1 MDAILQSIGTYGFP
15 IVVAL
20 ICMYYVKYINDQ
32 HKEEM
37 TRINDQHKEEI
48 SEVTQAINNNT
59 MALNHLVDKIQFS
72 GGGKDGNGDRT

>member
-32 HKEEM
+32 HRQETTKL
-37 TRINDQHKEEI
+37 NDQHRQEM

-59 MALNHLVDKIQFS
+59 LALTKLTEKL
-72 GGGKDGNGDRT
+72 GAGDL